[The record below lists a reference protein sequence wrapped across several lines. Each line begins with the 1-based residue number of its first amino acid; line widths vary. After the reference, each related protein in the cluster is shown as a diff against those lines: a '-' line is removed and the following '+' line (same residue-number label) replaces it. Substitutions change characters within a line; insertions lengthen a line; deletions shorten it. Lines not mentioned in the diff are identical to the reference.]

1 MAVLKKQT
9 KQTSQTKQ
17 TKQTRQAKKTH
28 ASILF
33 TAFEAAPFSK
43 TGGLGDVA
51 GSLPYYVNSRKFD
64 IRVVL
69 PKLSAI
75 PEEFTSEMEFL
86 CDFNVQLGWRNQY
99 CGLYKLVRDG
109 LTFYFLDNEYYF
121 KRANIY
127 GEFDDGERV
136 AFFSKA
142 VLDAIPHLE
151 GFRPDIIHA
160 NDWHTA
166 MVPVFLRECY
176 MKKRLY
182 SRIRTVFTIHNLKFQ
197 GNYDPFMIGDVLGLH
212 GTPAEG
218 QLLSN
223 GRLNYLKGACVYSDM
238 VTTVS
243 PTYAREICTDY
254 YGEGLNWLFSKRADS
269 LVGILNGIDYKVY
282 DPAKDKSIAA
292 NFSAS
297 DLKGKTACKLALQKY
312 LGLPAD
318 PDIPLFCLVS
328 RLTEQKGLDLVNYM
342 LPELARRNMQLAI
355 LGVGSHEYEEAFRF
369 YANAC
374 PTKIAACLTFSEELS
389 HRFFAGGDVLL
400 MPSRFE
406 PCGLSQMMAMRYGCL
421 PLVRETGGLRDS
433 VVPYNRFT
441 SEGTGFSFA
450 NFNAHE
456 LLGTVDL
463 ALDVYANNRQGWITM
478 QEAAMKTDFS
488 WKSSAEKYQK
498 MYLDLL

>member
-1 MAVLKKQT
+1 MT
-9 KQTSQTKQ
+9 
-17 TKQTRQAKKTH
+17 
-28 ASILF
+28 SILF
-33 TAFEAAPFSK
+33 TAFEAAPFVK

-51 GSLPYYVNSRKFD
+51 GSLPYYIASDNFD
-64 IRVVL
+64 IRMIL

-75 PEEFTSEMEFL
+75 PEEYSSKMEFL

-99 CGLYKLVRDG
+99 CGLFKLVRNG
-109 LTFYFLDNEYYF
+109 LTIYFLDSEYYF
-121 KRANIY
+121 KRPKVY

-142 VLDAIPHLE
+142 VLEAIPHLE
-151 GFRPDIIHA
+151 GFEPDIIHA

-166 MVPVFLRECY
+166 LVPVFLRELY
-176 MKKRLY
+176 MRKKIY
-182 SRIRTVFTIHNLKFQ
+182 KKIRTVFTIHNLKFQ

-212 GTPAEG
+212 KTPAAG

-223 GRLNYLKGACVYSDM
+223 GRLNYLKGACMYSDI

-243 PTYAREICTDY
+243 PSYAREICTDY
-254 YGEGLNWLFSKRADS
+254 YGEGLNWLFAQRADS
-269 LVGILNGIDYKVY
+269 LVGILNGIDYKAF
-282 DPAKDKSIAA
+282 DPASDPAIAA
-292 NFSAS
+292 GYSAENPA
-297 DLKGKTACKLALQKY
+297 GKAKCKAALQKE
-312 LGLPAD
+312 LGLPVKAKT
-318 PDIPLFCLVS
+318 PLFCLVS
-328 RLTEQKGLDLVNYM
+328 RLTEQKGMDLVNYI
-342 LPELARRNMQLAI
+342 LPEMARRDMQFAV
-355 LGVGSHEYEEAFRF
+355 LGVGDYKYEEALSY
-369 YANAC
+369 YAKAC
-374 PTKIAACLTFSEELS
+374 PDKIAACLKFNEDLS

-406 PCGLSQMMAMRYGCL
+406 PCGLSQMMAMRYGTL

-456 LLGTVDL
+456 LLGTIDL
-463 ALDVYANNRQGWITM
+463 AIDVFKNNKSNWQTM
-478 QEAAMKTDFS
+478 QNAAMNADFS
-488 WKSSAEKYQK
+488 WTASAKKYQR